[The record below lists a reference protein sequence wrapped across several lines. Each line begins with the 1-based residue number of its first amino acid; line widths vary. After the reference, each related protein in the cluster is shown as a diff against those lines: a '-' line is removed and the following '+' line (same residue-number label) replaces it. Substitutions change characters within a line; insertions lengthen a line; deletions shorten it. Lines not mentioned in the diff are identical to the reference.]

1 MKDAAVT
8 RRSFLGTSAGLVTAL
23 GASAA
28 RHTAKANAILEL
40 PGAVYGRA
48 GTKGIAA
55 GTCFAPSRD
64 EVILHDGTRIEVAHV
79 GGQQILA
86 GKSVLLSP
94 DENREW
100 SVLYAE
106 F

>member
-1 MKDAAVT
+1 MKDATVT

-23 GASAA
+23 AASAA
-28 RHTAKANAILEL
+28 PHTTRANAILEL

-48 GTKGIAA
+48 GSKGIAA
-55 GTCFAPSRD
+55 GTGSAPSRG
-64 EVILHDGTRIEVAHV
+64 EVNLLDGTRIEVAHA
-79 GGQQILA
+79 GGQHILA

-94 DENREW
+94 DENSEW